1 MAIKK
6 EIDINVNTKSA
17 EDSVNNLSSGLSGVA
32 AQADRLTGGLVSG
45 FRNGAKG
52 IKTAITGMK
61 SLKVAIASTGIG
73 LLVVAIG
80 SLVAFFTKTQRG
92 ADLLSKA
99 TKGLGA
105 VVDVLTDRLSSLGEI
120 LVSVFSDPQKA
131 IKDFGKL
138 VKDNIQNRIMGLVEL
153 LPALGK
159 AISLALKGKFQEAGK
174 TAVDAAAKVTLGVEN
189 LSDKVAGAAE
199 SVKGLAK
206 EISEEAKAAADLEAA
221 QQALEDR
228 EIALIN
234 VNAKRR
240 ASIEKLRLEA
250 EDETKTNEERADAL
264 REAAKLQNDI
274 ADDEIAIAE
283 ERARIIKERVA
294 LGESSRDDIREQA
307 EAEARVIELE
317 AERDRR
323 LKSLQTR
330 LNAFTKGTEEN
341 TDATDENAE
350 AQAKLNEEIAKRD
363 EALAAEEAKLQETL
377 SSQYDKILEAQN
389 DAQTNELNAV
399 EDKYNTLIAKAQ
411 EFGFD
416 EAELNRIKNEEI
428 AAVNKKFAD
437 QNTET
442 ARKQAIDEQA
452 ILDAKLAAQLG
463 FAQSIG
469 GVVRALGGFAKEGT
483 AAAKAAA
490 LANIVINTGLGFVQG
505 LDIAQKGAKATG
517 PAAPFAFPIFYATQV
532 AAVLNAV
539 GQARNILAKV
549 PTGGG
554 GGGGGLGGIPRP
566 NVSAPSSRPRFSLDT
581 QASDLGN
588 QITQS
593 LQGQPVRAY
602 VVNQD
607 IQNANKLDR
616 KIKETA
622 TLE

>member
-6 EIDINVNTKSA
+6 EIDINVNTKGA
-17 EDSVNNLSSGLSGVA
+17 EDNVENLSSGLSGVA
-32 AQADRLTGGLVSG
+32 AQADKLTGGLVSG
-45 FRNGAKG
+45 FRNGVKG
-52 IKTAITGMK
+52 IKNAVTGFK
-61 SLKVAIASTGIG
+61 SLRVAIAATGIG
-73 LLVVAIG
+73 ALLIAIT
-80 SLVAFFTKTQRG
+80 SLTSYFTKTQRG
-92 ADLLSKA
+92 ADKLSQA
-99 TKGLGA
+99 MKGIGA
-105 VVDVLTDRLSSLGEI
+105 VVDVLVDRISTFGEGLFKI
-120 LVSVFSDPQKA
+120 ISGDFSE
-131 IKDFGKL
+131 
-138 VKDNIQNRIMGLVEL
+138 GLD
-153 LPALGK
+153 
-159 AISLALKGKFQEAGK
+159 ILKGTF
-174 TAVDAAAKVTLGVEN
+174 
-189 LSDKVAGAAE
+189 
-199 SVKGLAK
+199 KGLGD
-206 EISEEAKAAADLEAA
+206 EIRNEAQAAIELEKA

-228 EIALIN
+228 QIALIK
-234 VNAKRR
+234 VNAERR
-240 ASIEKLRLEA
+240 ASIEELRLVA
-250 EDETKTNEERADAL
+250 EDENKTNEERANAL
-264 REAAKLQNDI
+264 RAAAKLQNEI
-274 ADDEIAIAE
+274 ADDEIAIAK
-283 ERARIIKERVA
+283 ERARIIRERVA
-294 LGESSRDDIREQA
+294 LGESTREDLEEQANA
-307 EAEARVIELE
+307 EAEVIRLE
-317 AERDRR
+317 GERSRR
-323 LKSLQTR
+323 LRTLQTR
-330 LNAFTKGTEEN
+330 LNAFTKGVEEN

-350 AQAKLNEEIAKRD
+350 AQAKLNEEIKKRD

-399 EDKYNTLIAKAQ
+399 EDKYNTLIAKAA
-411 EFGFD
+411 EYGFD

-442 ARKQAIDEQA
+442 ARKQALDEQA

-490 LANIVINTGLGFVQG
+490 LADIVINTGLGFVQG

-554 GGGGGLGGIPRP
+554 GGGGLGGVPRP
-566 NVSAPSSRPRFSLDT
+566 NVSAPSSTPRFALDT

>member
-6 EIDINVNTKSA
+6 EIDINVNTKGA

-45 FRNGAKG
+45 FRNGVKG
-52 IKTAITGMK
+52 IKTAITGMR

-159 AISLALKGKFQEAGK
+159 AISLALKGKFKEAGQ

-206 EISEEAKAAADLEAA
+206 EISEEAKAASELEAA

-250 EDETKTNEERADAL
+250 EDETKTNEERADSL

-363 EALAAEEAKLQETL
+363 EALAAEEAKLQENL
-377 SSQYDKILEAQN
+377 SSQYDAILEAQN

-490 LANIVINTGLGFVQG
+490 LADIVINTGLGFVQG

-554 GGGGGLGGIPRP
+554 GGGGLGGVPRP

>member
-6 EIDINVNTKSA
+6 EIDINVNTKGA
-17 EDSVNNLSSGLSGVA
+17 EDSVENLSSELSGVA

-45 FRNGAKG
+45 FRNGVKG
-52 IKTAITGMK
+52 IKTAVTGMK

-92 ADLLSKA
+92 ADMLSKA
-99 TKGLGA
+99 SKGLGA
-105 VVDVLTDRLSSLGEI
+105 VVDVLVDRLSSLGEI
-120 LVSVFSDPQKA
+120 LVKVFSNPQKA

-206 EISEEAKAAADLEAA
+206 EISDEAKAALDLEAA

-228 EIALIN
+228 EIALIK

-240 ASIEKLRLEA
+240 ASIEELRLVA
-250 EDETKTNEERADAL
+250 EDENKTNEERADAL
-264 REAAKLQNDI
+264 RAAAKLQNDI
-274 ADDEIAIAE
+274 ADDEIAIAA
-283 ERARIIKERVA
+283 ERARIIRERVA

-317 AERDRR
+317 AERDKR
-323 LKSLQTR
+323 LRTLQTR
-330 LNAFTKGTEEN
+330 LNAFTKGVEEN
-341 TDATDENAE
+341 TDATDENAK
-350 AQAKLNEEIAKRD
+350 AQAKLNEEIKKRD
-363 EALAAEEAKLQETL
+363 EALAAEQAKLQESL
-377 SSQYDKILEAQN
+377 SAEYDAILQAQN

-399 EDKYNTLIAKAQ
+399 EDKYNTLIAKAA
-411 EFGFD
+411 EYGFD

-442 ARKQAIDEQA
+442 ARKQALDEQA

-490 LANIVINTGLGFVQG
+490 LADIVINTGLGFVQG

-549 PTGGG
+549 PTDG
-554 GGGGGLGGIPRP
+554 GGGGGLGGVPRP
-566 NVSAPSSRPRFSLDT
+566 NISAPSSSPRFALDT